1 MKTVA
6 GVRKEAHVAKRRIIF
21 ESALILVLG
30 GAVLGSTLAISQR
43 NNDYRFFDELIEIK
57 SIISSRYVDSPD
69 EKALKEGAIK
79 GMVEALNDPYTV
91 YVPASDK
98 TSFNKDLTGE
108 YVGIGATV
116 NAADGWLTII
126 SPLEDSPAF
135 KAGLMPMDRIVEV
148 DGKSTEN
155 LPIDKCVDLLMGNPG
170 TVVTLTVERGG
181 ERFPLEVTRNQI
193 KTKSVKGFHRNPSDP
208 NTWQYLI
215 DPARGI
221 GYLRLT
227 QFTPKCSDEL
237 LTALESIGAD
247 KGELKGLILDVRGNP
262 GGLLS
267 EAENIADFFLED
279 GIIVSTRGRAFQE
292 KVTRAKK
299 TGTLPNIP
307 LALLINGQSAS
318 ASEVLAGALVENHRA
333 ITVGARTYGK
343 GSVQVVLELPSG
355 NGSELKLTEQGYFL
369 PSGRSLSRKDNSSSW
384 GVDPTEGFY
393 VPVTDEETAAM
404 FEARRREEALV
415 NKDAV
420 GHNKTAPAPK
430 PAKDAPP
437 IQPTDWTNADSIL
450 ATLKD
455 PQLTAAVKAMQGKL
469 DNGDWSPTGQMGV
482 ETGAI
487 ATAELTQLR
496 LYHERLERELIRTEK
511 RMISIE
517 DAVPVAKN
525 APKPDLWADT
535 IDLKGG
541 QLEIK
546 DKDGKV
552 VTTLQI
558 TGNDLERWL
567 FDADVK
573 KPGEAKP
580 TVATPAPESKTDQP
594 KTDTTTDTK
603 PDKK

>member
-1 MKTVA
+1 M
-6 GVRKEAHVAKRRIIF
+6 AKSRIIF

-57 SIISSRYVDSPD
+57 SIISSRYVETPD

-79 GMVEALNDPYTV
+79 GMVDALNDPYTV
-91 YVPASDK
+91 YVPAAEK

-116 NAADGWLTII
+116 NTATGWLTIV

-135 KAGLMPMDRIVEV
+135 KAGLMPNDRIIEI

-155 LPIDKCVDLLMGNPG
+155 LSVDKCVDLLMGNPG
-170 TVVTLTVERGG
+170 TIIKLTVEREG
-181 ERFPLEVTRNQI
+181 ERFPLEVTRDQI
-193 KTKSVKGFHRNPSDP
+193 KTKSVKGFHRNPDAP

-215 DPARGI
+215 DPTRGI
-221 GYLRLT
+221 AYIRLT
-227 QFTPKCSDEL
+227 QFTPKCSEEL
-237 LTALESIGAD
+237 LTALESLGAHE
-247 KGELKGLILDVRGNP
+247 GRLQGLVLDLRGNG

-267 EAENIADFFLED
+267 EAESIADLFLED

-299 TGTLPNIP
+299 DGTLANFP

-333 ITVGARTYGK
+333 ITVGSRTYGK

-369 PSGRSLSRKDNSSSW
+369 PSGRSITRKDDAATW

-393 VPVTDEETAAM
+393 VPVTDDELEAM
-404 FEARRREEALV
+404 FEVRRREEALV
-415 NKDAV
+415 NKDV
-420 GHNKTAPAPK
+420 LGKNKSMPTPKSAPK
-430 PAKDAPP
+430 EETA
-437 IQPTDWTNADSIL
+437 PTDWSNPESIL

-455 PQLTAAVKAMQGKL
+455 PQLTAAVKAVQGKL
-469 DNGDWSPTGQMGV
+469 ETGNWSPTGQSGMQ
-482 ETGAI
+482 TGAI
-487 ATAELTQLR
+487 ASAELTQLR
-496 LYHERLERELIRTEK
+496 LYHERLERELLRTEK
-511 RMISIE
+511 RMIAIE
-517 DAVPVAKN
+517 DAVPAAKN
-525 APKPDLWADT
+525 APRPDLWADT

-541 QLEIK
+541 QMEIK

-552 VTTLQI
+552 VATLQI

-567 FDADVK
+567 LDADVK
-573 KPGEAKP
+573 KPD
-580 TVATPAPESKTDQP
+580 APEF
-594 KTDTTTDTK
+594 
-603 PDKK
+603 KK